1 MQQLHTDQGKTFESN
16 LFQEMTKILGIKKT
30 RTTPYHP
37 QSDGLVERM
46 NRSLKDMLS
55 KVVNSQQDDWDL
67 RIPQVLLAYRT
78 MVHTSTGF
86 SPHRMMFGREARM
99 PIDLMLPE
107 APGERKYSSSME
119 YVEGTKNGF
128 REAYEIARGN
138 TNRAAQRYKDYYD
151 AKSHGV
157 PYDVGDRVWLHIPH
171 VKKGKTKKLTRPWHG
186 PYVVIKRISDVVYR
200 IELEG
205 SRRKRVVVHFDRLKK
220 CFGQPHVTEETQKT
234 TLEELSPQETSGDR
248 NDGKEETIQQ
258 TDSEDDDWTVVTYRK
273 RNQGVRTSDILEL
286 VGEIDQQLPIEPT
299 SATTESP
306 ISSPRAPRPQRIRR

>member
-78 MVHTSTGF
+78 MVLTSTGF
-86 SPHRMMFGREARM
+86 SPHRIMFGREARM

-138 TNRAAQRYKDYYD
+138 
-151 AKSHGV
+151 S
-157 PYDVGDRVWLHIPH
+157 
-171 VKKGKTKKLTRPWHG
+171 
-186 PYVVIKRISDVVYR
+186 
-200 IELEG
+200 
-205 SRRKRVVVHFDRLKK
+205 
-220 CFGQPHVTEETQKT
+220 T
-234 TLEELSPQETSGDR
+234 TL
-248 NDGKEETIQQ
+248 
-258 TDSEDDDWTVVTYRK
+258 
-273 RNQGVRTSDILEL
+273 
-286 VGEIDQQLPIEPT
+286 
-299 SATTESP
+299 
-306 ISSPRAPRPQRIRR
+306 